1 MKVVRNRL
9 EDPAVAEIIGA
20 ILLFGIA
27 ITLVT
32 SYLAWYVPTS
42 QTNNELSF
50 VRNSDI
56 DMSSLS
62 DQIHSYTSGSQIV
75 QSYDLGIAGTFPIIP
90 AQDTQLSVTNASSF
104 SYSISYSVS
113 SELQNYTGVVHYY
126 NFTVSDSQS
135 GAVVESAPLQY
146 IDENSLYGTD
156 GFMIQT
162 YHDIPAS
169 VSGPLPIT
177 LSKSGGKLNLTGQ
190 VVGFRSNGVSYSS
203 TTSETLVLNPYSYQ
217 PIDMTNGTFT
227 SMNGSISLVK
237 ALYIRAL
244 NYTLTTPYSNSM
256 VLFLYRGMNG
266 TLLNSTKILSLSSWY
281 SSGGYLKVSTNHRS
295 IYITE
300 AASVLSINS
309 IIFDSLGLQVAS

>member
-1 MKVVRNRL
+1 
-9 EDPAVAEIIGA
+9 VAEIIGA

-50 VRNSDI
+50 IRNADN

-62 DQIHSYTSGSQIV
+62 AQIHSYSSGSQIV
-75 QSYDLGIAGTFPIIP
+75 QSYDLGISGTFPIIP
-90 AQDTQLSVTNASSF
+90 AQDTQLSVTNTTTF

-113 SELQNYTGVVHYY
+113 SELQNYTGSVHYY

-146 IDENSLYGTD
+146 IEENSLYATD

-169 VSGPLPIT
+169 VSGPLPVT
-177 LSKSGGKLNLTGQ
+177 LSKNGANLNLTGQ

-203 TTSETLVLNPYSYQ
+203 TTSETLVLNPYYYG

-227 SMNGSISLVK
+227 SMNGSIALVK
-237 ALYIRAL
+237 ALKIGSL
-244 NYTLTTPYSNSM
+244 NYTLTTPYSNSLD
-256 VLFLYRGMNG
+256 LFLYRGMNG

-281 SSGGYLKVSTNHRS
+281 SSGGYLKVSINHSS

-300 AASVLSINS
+300 TARVLSINS
-309 IIFDSLGLQVAS
+309 LRFDSLGLQVVS